1 MTRSLRPALGLAA
14 LLCSFAMAANAQ
26 DKKAPKG
33 DKEFDDAEF
42 VTKASEGG
50 LYEVQV
56 HTLAAKM
63 AKSDEIKKHATMMLK
78 DHTKLNAD
86 MKKVATAGGMKVATK
101 LDAKHAKTLE
111 TLKGL
116 KGAAFDK
123 AYLEDQIEDH
133 EADIKE
139 FTEASEKAK
148 TPALKELA
156 TKALP
161 TLKEHLDM
169 VKKAQDGKSDKK

>member
-1 MTRSLRPALGLAA
+1 MIRFPRAAFGVAA
-14 LLCSFAMAANAQ
+14 LLFGFAVVANAD
-26 DKKAPKG
+26 DKKDTKG
-33 DKEFDDAEF
+33 DKPFDDAEF
-42 VTKASEGG
+42 VMKASEGG
-50 LYEVQV
+50 MYEVQV
-56 HTLAAKM
+56 HTLATKM
-63 AKSDEIKKHATMMLK
+63 GGADVKKHAAMMLK
-78 DHTKLNAD
+78 DHNKLNAE

-101 LDAKHAKTLE
+101 LDAKHTKTLE

-133 EADIKE
+133 EMDIKE
-139 FTEASEKAK
+139 FTMASEKAK

-161 TLKEHLDM
+161 TLKEHLEM
-169 VKKAQDGKSDKK
+169 VKKAQDDKK